1 MKKLLIDISPNKT
14 EEKIAR
20 LSIIGHSTLWIKNIF
35 KLMIVELNCSLTDI
49 KIMNY
54 LLLGPGVM
62 VGDEI
67 ML

>member
-1 MKKLLIDISPNKT
+1 
-14 EEKIAR
+14 
-20 LSIIGHSTLWIKNIF
+20 
-35 KLMIVELNCSLTDI
+35 MIVELNCSLTDI